1 MMRRVSKLANL
12 SQRGQLSLDFVR
24 LTFTSVLAL
33 LSVSDKTG
41 LVDFSRRLVNVGLS
55 LVASGGTAKALREA
69 GLAVRLV
76 GATSSQAGIQL
87 VKMRS
92 FSNTSVLWDRDVS
105 ELTGHPEMLGGRV
118 KTLHPAVHGGI
129 LARRT
134 PSDTADMD
142 KLGYSLVR

>member
-1 MMRRVSKLANL
+1 MRRVSKLANL